1 MHEMA
6 AKILTKTRLASFD
19 LGTNTFL
26 LLIADVAGG
35 RVEPVFEKES
45 IVRLGKGVDAAGN
58 LNAEAMQR
66 GYACLHEYAAIAQ
79 HHGVEKIFAVGTSA
93 LRDAANRNEFVAAA
107 FEKTGVRIEII
118 SGEKEARLTFAGTL
132 SNKTNLPGPVA
143 VLDIGGGSTEVV
155 IGDPKALQRDG
166 EAPLQARSAD
176 IGSVR
181 LTERF
186 IQSDPVPPEEVMHLR
201 RQAETVMRA
210 TWPLENLAPVKTLIG
225 TAGTITT
232 LAAMAQA
239 MRDYDPQR
247 IDGYILT
254 PQKLG
259 EIIIELRRRT
269 VAERCQLPGLSAA
282 RADVILAGAIILETF
297 MDLYKFS
304 KLMVSD
310 RGLRYG
316 VLVEQTAKI

>member
-1 MHEMA
+1 MNHSS
-6 AKILTKTRLASFD
+6 ISKTRLASLD

-26 LLIADVAGG
+26 LLIAEAGDG
-35 RVEPVFEKES
+35 QVEPLLDREM

-66 GYACLHEYAAIAQ
+66 GYACLQEYVKLAQ
-79 HHGVEKIFAVGTSA
+79 QYNVEKIFAVGTSA
-93 LRDAANRNEFVAAA
+93 LRDAANRSEFFDAAL
-107 FEKTGVRIEII
+107 ERTGVHIEII

-132 SNKTNLPGPVA
+132 SNKASLPGPIA

-155 IGDPKALQRDG
+155 IG
-166 EAPLQARSAD
+166 APGLPATRENTLQARSAD

-186 IQSDPVPPEEVMHLR
+186 VQNDPVQPEEVMRLQQ
-201 RQAETVMRA
+201 QAENVMRA
-210 TWPLENLAPVKTLIG
+210 TWPAAGLAAVKTLIG

-232 LAAMAQA
+232 LAAMAQE
-239 MRDYDPQR
+239 MRLYDPR
-247 IDGYILT
+247 HIDGFMLT
-254 PQKLG
+254 RQKLG
-259 EIIIELRRRT
+259 ELIIELRRRT
-269 VAERCQLPGLSAA
+269 VAERCELPGLSPA

-297 MDLYKFS
+297 LELYKFPE
-304 KLMVSD
+304 LLVSD

-316 VLVEQTAKI
+316 VLIEQMETF

>member
-1 MHEMA
+1 MNNVSTSP
-6 AKILTKTRLASFD
+6 KRLASLD

-26 LLIADVAGG
+26 LLIADVGGG
-35 RVEPVFEKES
+35 RVEPILDRET

-66 GYACLHEYAAIAQ
+66 GYACLQEYLALARQYQA
-79 HHGVEKIFAVGTSA
+79 EKIFAVGTSA
-93 LRDAANRNEFVAAA
+93 LRDAANRNEFLDAA
-107 FEKTGVRIEII
+107 FEQTGVRIEII

-132 SNKTNLPGPVA
+132 SNKTNLSGPIA

-155 IGDPKALQRDG
+155 IGEPGLWLGR
-166 EAPLQARSAD
+166 ENSLQARSAD

-186 IQSDPVPPEEVMHLR
+186 VHNDPVQPEEAR
-201 RQAETVMRA
+201 RIRQQAETVMRT
-210 TWPLENLAPVKTLIG
+210 TWPAASLAGVKTLLG

-232 LAAMAQA
+232 LAAMAQE
-239 MRDYDPQR
+239 MREYDPRR
-247 IDGYILT
+247 IDGFRLT
-254 PQKLG
+254 RQKLG
-259 EIIIELRRRT
+259 ELIIVLQRRT
-269 VAERCQLPGLSAA
+269 VAERRELPGLSPA

-297 MDLYKFS
+297 LDLCQFPE
-304 KLMVSD
+304 LLVSD

-316 VLVEQTAKI
+316 VLVEAAAGV